1 MRLSTQTS
9 FYNSSIEEGRYT
21 PMLEAVRRSH
31 AAGFKVF
38 EASFCRALYRQN
50 DLAEDNWEPLI
61 HELRNEAE
69 KLGVEF
75 AQSHPVF
82 IPGNYD
88 EKPVVMQETYHK
100 LMERSIIASAMLGVK
115 WAVLHPVEEREAACF
130 DTEYNIQK
138 NKEFFGPVIELARKH
153 NVGILFE
160 NMIERENSKR
170 RFCSHAGELAALI
183 DSFND
188 PNIGACW
195 DFGHG
200 NFLYKDQR
208 AALRTLGTRMKG
220 THVQDN
226 RGKEDDHMLPFHG
239 NIDWYSIMPFLTEMG
254 YEGDF
259 NFEIHKEFDNMP
271 DQIRD
276 DLARVAY
283 QVGMYCLSLA

>member
-9 FYNSSIEEGRYT
+9 FFNSSKKDGKYASMVDAI
-21 PMLEAVRRSH
+21 RRCN

-38 EASFCRALYRQN
+38 EASFCRALYNQN
-50 DLAEDNWEPLI
+50 DIVEDNWEQLTD
-61 HELRNEAE
+61 ELRNEAE

-75 AQSHPVF
+75 KQSHPVF

-88 EKPVVMQETYHK
+88 EKPAELQEMYHK
-100 LMERSIIASAMLGVK
+100 MMERSIIASSILGVK
-115 WAVLHPVEEREAACF
+115 WAVLHPVEERKVTAF
-130 DTEYNIQK
+130 DTEYNIKK
-138 NKEFFGPVIELARKH
+138 NKEFFGPVIELAKKH
-153 NVGILFE
+153 NVGIIFE
-160 NMIERENSKR
+160 NMLERESSKR

-188 PNIGACW
+188 PDIGACW

-208 AALRTLGTRMKG
+208 IALNTLGKRLKG

-226 RGKEDDHMLPFHG
+226 NGKEDDHMLPFHG

-271 DQIRD
+271 EQVRD
-276 DLARVAY
+276 DLAKVAY
-283 QVGMYCLSLA
+283 KVGMYCLSLA